1 MHGVLSSK
9 FGIIGKFQISA
20 MVSVLGIRTKSL
32 GERGK
37 VAKNGQ
43 KYQISLKTMA
53 KRSKMSCKDWWCM
66 ELYWYDRQISNFGDG
81 FSFGHQDMKLVV
93 RAKMAKNYQKYQISV
108 KTMVVVHET

>member
-1 MHGVLSSK
+1 MHGVLCSK

-43 KYQISLKTMA
+43 KYQSLLKTMA
-53 KRSKMSCKDWWCM
+53 KRPKMSSKNWWCM
-66 ELYWYDRQISNFGDG
+66 KLVFKIWYHRQISNFGDG
-81 FSFGHQDMKLVV
+81 ANFEH
-93 RAKMAKNYQKYQISV
+93 
-108 KTMVVVHET
+108 